1 MAKKNNRVVH
11 TPHRLT
17 PAESAKGRVKAKEV
31 LRTRKTFKE
40 IFEVALSLKAPQLL
54 VPQLKKMYPDLSE
67 RELNMKSVLAL
78 SLMNRVINVKSR
90 DATKAFELIRDTIG
104 EKPQDKLELSGIPES
119 SNVMIYI
126 PEKQKDA

>member
-1 MAKKNNRVVH
+1 
-11 TPHRLT
+11 
-17 PAESAKGRVKAKEV
+17 
-31 LRTRKTFKE
+31 
-40 IFEVALSLKAPQLL
+40 
-54 VPQLKKMYPDLSE
+54 
-67 RELNMKSVLAL
+67 MKSVLAL

-126 PEKQKDA
+126 PEKQKDD